1 MAVQTRWPRPQWPV
15 KFFSNPTRKFWSIV
29 GAALPIVVVSCLCR
43 GEKCAAHFGP
53 SQTEIPS
60 YSAGCG
66 SSRVTSVCVHVDV
79 TAPSRDLDLRQ
90 QLPSLDESFAEPKY
104 RTPSPANFL
113 GDQLY
118 LLTRFHGRFSVVS
131 VSVCDGP
138 VSCVLMFSWT
148 WRQTSVLYVFTNTFS
163 VLVYIWLLHV
173 WFFNVVCSVFQF
185 WSIVCTFWNQCVVIF
200 VIFTGNV
207 VWLIIY

>member
-1 MAVQTRWPRPQWPV
+1 
-15 KFFSNPTRKFWSIV
+15 V
-29 GAALPIVVVSCLCR
+29 GAALSIVVVSCLCR
-43 GEKCAAHFGP
+43 GEKCAVHFGP

-60 YSAGCG
+60 CTAGCG

-131 VSVCDGP
+131 VSVMFPCP
-138 VSCVLMFSWT
+138 VC
-148 WRQTSVLYVFTNTFS
+148 
-163 VLVYIWLLHV
+163 
-173 WFFNVVCSVFQF
+173 
-185 WSIVCTFWNQCVVIF
+185 
-200 VIFTGNV
+200 
-207 VWLIIY
+207 

>member
-1 MAVQTRWPRPQWPV
+1 M
-15 KFFSNPTRKFWSIV
+15 
-29 GAALPIVVVSCLCR
+29 IVVVSCLCR

-60 YSAGCG
+60 CSAGCG

-131 VSVCDGP
+131 VCVMFPCPVCWCFVGRD
-138 VSCVLMFSWT
+138 VKLRFCMYLLIRFLSWFT
-148 WRQTSVLYVFTNTFS
+148 FGCCMCDFLTLSVLFFS
-163 VLVYIWLLHV
+163 
-173 WFFNVVCSVFQF
+173 F
-185 WSIVCTFWNQCVVIF
+185 
-200 VIFTGNV
+200 GR
-207 VWLIIY
+207 

>member
-1 MAVQTRWPRPQWPV
+1 MRRHCSQRHSWPGLSRPPGHDHSDLSY
-15 KFFSNPTRKFWSIV
+15 FTNPTRKFWSIV
-29 GAALPIVVVSCLCR
+29 GAALSIVVVSCLCR

-60 YSAGCG
+60 YTAGCG

-118 LLTRFHGRFSVVS
+118 LLARFHGRFSVVS
-131 VSVCDGP
+131 VSVLCCR
-138 VSCVLMFSWT
+138 VLCVD
-148 WRQTSVLYVFTNTFS
+148 V
-163 VLVYIWLLHV
+163 LLHV
-173 WFFNVVCSVFQF
+173 TSNFGFVCV
-185 WSIVCTFWNQCVVIF
+185 
-200 VIFTGNV
+200 
-207 VWLIIY
+207 Y